1 MEFREF
7 PISKEFLIMGF
18 PMNGIPDSYTMRC
31 SDVDA

>member
-7 PISKEFLIMGF
+7 PISKEFLMGF
-18 PMNGIPDSYTMRC
+18 PMNGIPDSYRMRC